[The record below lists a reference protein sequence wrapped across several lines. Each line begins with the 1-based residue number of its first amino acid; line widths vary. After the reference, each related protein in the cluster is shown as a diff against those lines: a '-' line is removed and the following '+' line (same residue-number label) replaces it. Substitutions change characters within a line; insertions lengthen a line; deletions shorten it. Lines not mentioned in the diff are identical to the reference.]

1 MSSEDQQSLHAGDI
15 IEVET
20 ERLAFGGE
28 AVARFGGLAVFIPF
42 AAPGERVRVRVTQ
55 RKKSFARA
63 VIEEILRPSDE
74 RRAPRCPHFGQCGG
88 CQLQHIS
95 YEAQI
100 EAKSA
105 FIRDSLVRIG
115 RIEWADKIEICRS
128 KEYGYR
134 SRAQIKV
141 EEQGDQLRIG
151 FNHRS
156 SHSVCDVESC
166 PVLTDDL
173 NSSLTILRRNLQSRD
188 APRPT
193 EFEIAAG
200 DAGVSMSPSMPDFLP
215 LALEQKIGD
224 FTYRF
229 SPSVFFQ
236 GNSMLI
242 EELITEAVG
251 AATGSLAIDLF
262 AGVGLFTLP
271 LARLYTRV
279 IGIESER
286 QAVKFAEKNSVNNQ
300 VHNAE
305 FHCAAAQRWLS
316 NFAPTEAIDFMLLDP
331 PRGGATGTIEEV
343 IRLKPSRIA
352 YVSCDPTT
360 LARDLRK
367 LLDSDFKLNR
377 LIGFD
382 LFPQTYHVETIALLA
397 RG

>member
-1 MSSEDQQSLHAGDI
+1 MSNEEQQSLHAGDI

-28 AVARFGGLAVFIPF
+28 AVARFGGLAIFIPF

-55 RKKSFARA
+55 RKKNFARA
-63 VIEEILRPSDE
+63 VIEEIIRPSVE
-74 RRAPRCPHFGQCGG
+74 RRAPLCPHFGECGG

-100 EAKSA
+100 EAKSD
-105 FIRDSLVRIG
+105 FIRDSLARIG
-115 RIEWADKIEICRS
+115 RIEWRDKIEIRRS
-128 KEYGYR
+128 TEYGYR

-141 EEQGDQLRIG
+141 EKQGDELSIG
-151 FNHRS
+151 FNRRS
-156 SHSVCDVESC
+156 SHSVCDIESC

-173 NSSLTILRRNLQSRD
+173 NSSLTILRSKLQSGNALRS
-188 APRPT
+188 A

-200 DAGVSMSPSMPDFLP
+200 DAGVSISPSLPDLP
-215 LALEQKIGD
+215 SIALERKIGD
-224 FTYRF
+224 YTYRF

-271 LARLYTRV
+271 LARLYDRV

-286 QAVKFAEKNSVNNQ
+286 QAVKFAEKNSVTNQ

-305 FHCAAAQRWLS
+305 FHCATAQRWLR
-316 NFAPTEAIDFMLLDP
+316 NFAPTETPDLVLLDP
-331 PRGGATGTIEEV
+331 PRGGATETIEEV
-343 IRLKPSRIA
+343 IRLKPSRIS
-352 YVSCDPTT
+352 YVSCDPAT

-367 LLDSDFKLNR
+367 ILDAGYELKQ
-377 LIGFD
+377 IVGFD